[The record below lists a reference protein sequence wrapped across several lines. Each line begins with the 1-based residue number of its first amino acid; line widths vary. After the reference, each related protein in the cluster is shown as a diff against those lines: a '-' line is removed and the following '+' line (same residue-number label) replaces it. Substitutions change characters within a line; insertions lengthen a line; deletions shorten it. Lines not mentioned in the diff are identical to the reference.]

1 MQPLYLN
8 GHKRARVC
16 AQAFKIAPRAQTFA
30 AGVVR
35 PSRRRRGLG
44 KTVRVA
50 PRCRQSPL
58 WSTRPIARVESVRGV
73 AHSVYRQRRQ
83 PAAAHRVAKPLGCGR
98 GRHQQ
103 RPSQNRIMKPV
114 PLRRHQLTQ
123 GGYSGD
129 LDQVHRR
136 KWADH
141 PCKSRQCYHALP
153 RRSSAPRND
162 HCLHRTD

>member
-58 WSTRPIARVESVRGV
+58 WSTRPIARVESVRAV

-83 PAAAHRVAKPLGCGR
+83 HSSSTQSSKATWLRPRATPAAAIAKPKFDEACAF
-98 GRHQQ
+98 
-103 RPSQNRIMKPV
+103 
-114 PLRRHQLTQ
+114 TQ
-123 GGYSGD
+123 
-129 LDQVHRR
+129 
-136 KWADH
+136 A
-141 PCKSRQCYHALP
+141 
-153 RRSSAPRND
+153 SA
-162 HCLHRTD
+162 